1 MALKRVPEKFNRCG
15 IKIKCLKC
23 DFQISKICKMKGTRL
38 ETCEHQDKH
47 KYQAIV
53 CIPNTKNS
61 RSTRLLIA
69 DTFEEALIEGTKFR
83 NELKQNNYQKVI
95 VKKEKESVKSILSF
109 ATKYIDM
116 MSGVNTHRHLIRNRS
131 SAYISESARV
141 ITRFLEALKN
151 NGYNIEKLG
160 INSIGNDEVEFFHD
174 YLIDKINTGK
184 TYYNKHFVIMKT
196 FFNWVIENENYN
208 IKNPFSRA
216 ELSFE
221 KKEKTIINKEEFDNL
236 LSVISYDNGWES
248 LKANRRRNHFK
259 PWIKDAIRFA
269 IETGIRREELFW
281 VKWNDV
287 EEIEKGVRVIKI
299 NNLKVNRIQFGKDK
313 GKYVRHIPV
322 TQSLLVLLKELGL
335 DNKTGS
341 KEFIFQRNESASVK
355 NMMNNLSIAFGH
367 FIKQVT
373 NRKIE
378 FKDLRKTYITK
389 LVLVLGDKAKMFTGQ
404 TNNEI
409 IKDHYLSEAYLAG
422 SLNNFEIF

>member
-1 MALKRVPEKFNRCG
+1 
-15 IKIKCLKC
+15 
-23 DFQISKICKMKGTRL
+23 
-38 ETCEHQDKH
+38 
-47 KYQAIV
+47 
-53 CIPNTKNS
+53 
-61 RSTRLLIA
+61 
-69 DTFEEALIEGTKFR
+69 
-83 NELKQNNYQKVI
+83 
-95 VKKEKESVKSILSF
+95 
-109 ATKYIDM
+109 M

-141 ITRFLEALKN
+141 ITRFLEALRN
-151 NGYNIEKLG
+151 NRYNIEKLE

-174 YLIDKINTGK
+174 YLVEKFNNGS

-196 FFNWVIENENYN
+196 FFNWAIENDYCS
-208 IKNPFSRA
+208 IKNPFLRV

-221 KKEKTIINKEEFDNL
+221 KKEKTIIKKEEFNHL
-236 LSVISYDNGWES
+236 LSVINFENGWEI
-248 LKANRRRNHFK
+248 LKDKKRRNHFK
-259 PWIKDAIRFA
+259 PWLKDAIRFA

-281 VKWNDV
+281 IKWNDI
-287 EEIEKGVRVIKI
+287 EEIEKGVQVIKI

-322 TQSLLVLLKELGL
+322 TQSLLVLIKELGL

-341 KEFIFQRNESASVK
+341 NEFIFQRNESASVK

-373 NRKIE
+373 TRKIE